1 MESGRRGS
9 PRQAAA
15 GLKVS
20 LKRLEQKTGREIKTD
35 YQHSIPIWTL
45 EVLDRK
51 FVKGMEMDE
60 TESGFIFKDL
70 SFYFFIFILY
80 SILSIQNITSCT
92 SVF

>member
-51 FVKGMEMDE
+51 FVKGMEMDQTGRLSRVE
-60 TESGFIFKDL
+60 KKTFADL
-70 SFYFFIFILY
+70 GS
-80 SILSIQNITSCT
+80 TP
-92 SVF
+92 